1 MDKLIAGLLAP
12 LMALAAVPALAD
24 EGRGVS
30 GEEAMAVLRQM
41 DLEPELLSDRA
52 GDPMLRFTLDGLVSY
67 LNFYDCDEGRCGS
80 LQLEVGLDLANGTTL
95 QVANVYNSTYR
106 YGRMAL
112 DDEMDPFL
120 HYDFEVLHA
129 DHAAHIRSQVEIFG
143 QLLRDFTRAVGF

>member
-12 LMALAAVPALAD
+12 LMALAAAPALAD
-24 EGRGVS
+24 EGKGVT
-30 GEEAMAVLRQM
+30 GAEAMAVLQAM
-41 DLEPELLSDRA
+41 DLEPELMSDRA
-52 GDPMLRFTLDGLVSY
+52 GDPMIRFTLDGLVSY
-67 LNFYDCDEGRCGS
+67 LNFYDCSGSRCGS

-95 QVANVYNSTYR
+95 QVANVYNATYR
-106 YGRMAL
+106 YGRMTL

-143 QLLRDFTRAVGF
+143 RLLGDFQRAVDF